1 MQYPNLWHART
12 ILSLL
17 VNLRSGTGVGVR
29 VEIRIVYMWKFNSIY
44 FSFSDVFISE
54 YCYRKT
60 HSQMPSTCSYAVA
73 VEWPKT
79 QAIPYINFPKILLFY
94 LLLSSRRMNP
104 IFASYVCFFFVV
116 NIFVAACV
124 CSCHISYVHAFFRR
138 IPCKIHKMYIFR
150 APEITIRLETLID
163 KNDKGPFI
171 FVFLSLKFPIK
182 IVFSLAP
189 FVYSTSFSPCG
200 VFCLFAPVYVNNSNV
215 TFVVFSIWPIKCYL
229 CVII

>member
-1 MQYPNLWHART
+1 MTKDASDTVHK
-12 ILSLL
+12 LS
-17 VNLRSGTGVGVR
+17 
-29 VEIRIVYMWKFNSIY
+29 ENSIVL
-44 FSFSDVFISE
+44 FV
-54 YCYRKT
+54 T
-60 HSQMPSTCSYAVA
+60 VVTSYEPHLCV
-73 VEWPKT
+73 
-79 QAIPYINFPKILLFY
+79 IRLL
-94 LLLSSRRMNP
+94 
-104 IFASYVCFFFVV
+104 FFVV